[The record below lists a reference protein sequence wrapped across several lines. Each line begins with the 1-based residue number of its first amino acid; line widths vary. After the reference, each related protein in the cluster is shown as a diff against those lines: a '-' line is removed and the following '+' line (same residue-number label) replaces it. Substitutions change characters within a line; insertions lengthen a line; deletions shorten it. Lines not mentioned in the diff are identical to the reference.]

1 MYIRQ
6 GGRSIVLVAR
16 IDPDVSIQS
25 QRGRVYNIGLHSLAA
40 QSLPSDPIST
50 TTVTFDGVV
59 AGSEIRVYDPDLN
72 ELAGVESCT
81 ANHVLTWPVYAA
93 GSPNNNVQIKI
104 INPPY
109 KIKDFPYT
117 SKVGTQ
123 SIPVQMEPDP
133 WFNNPA

>member
-1 MYIRQ
+1 MGDLAIAMQRAPLRTP
-6 GGRSIVLVAR
+6 GWVKTSPTKFVNIV
-16 IDPDVSIQS
+16 
-25 QRGRVYNIGLHSLAA
+25 GTGVYGETRLPTDAIG
-40 QSLPSDPIST
+40 T

-104 INPPY
+104 INTAY
-109 KIKDFPYT
+109 RIKDFPYT
-117 SKVGTQ
+117 SKVGNQ
-123 SIPVQMEPDP
+123 SIPVQMEPDK
-133 WFNNPA
+133 WFSNP

>member
-1 MYIRQ
+1 MGSAVFFSKVGYSMGAVSLPDIR
-6 GGRSIVLVAR
+6 GRSSVNHLVAFSR
-16 IDPDVSIQS
+16 
-25 QRGRVYNIGLHSLAA
+25 
-40 QSLPSDPIST
+40 QSLPTDPIGT

-104 INPPY
+104 INTAY
-109 KIKDFPYT
+109 RIKDFPYT
-117 SKVGTQ
+117 SKVGSQ
-123 SIPVQMEPDP
+123 SIPVQMEPDK
-133 WFNNPA
+133 WFSNP

>member
-1 MYIRQ
+1 MTTAAYLHPMGLTIASPTSTR
-6 GGRSIVLVAR
+6 GPIYNAGL
-16 IDPDVSIQS
+16 VSIS
-25 QRGRVYNIGLHSLAA
+25 RGV
-40 QSLPSDPIST
+40 LPSDPIGT

-104 INPPY
+104 INTAY
-109 KIKDFPYT
+109 RIKDFPYT
-117 SKVGTQ
+117 SKVGNQ
-123 SIPVQMEPDP
+123 SIPVQMEPDK
-133 WFNNPA
+133 WFSNP